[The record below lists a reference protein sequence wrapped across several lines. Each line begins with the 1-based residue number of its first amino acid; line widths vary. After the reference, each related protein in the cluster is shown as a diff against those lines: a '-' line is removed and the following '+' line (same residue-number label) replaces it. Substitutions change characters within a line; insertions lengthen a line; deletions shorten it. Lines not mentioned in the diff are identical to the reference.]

1 MHSHVRDHRNTRELH
16 RFSSSEKHS
25 KSYPV
30 YTRLSDGPFD
40 AHHEFLESIKKGKIL
55 KPSVQFSDTW
65 HSFAASTRE
74 KQDIEKMLDNVGINR
89 PKFGGVYL
97 DAKGEAE
104 WVCPILDSPPVITH
118 KGLTISSAL
127 IASYSCYGG
136 RN

>member
-1 MHSHVRDHRNTRELH
+1 MLADVRE
-16 RFSSSEKHS
+16 
-25 KSYPV
+25 
-30 YTRLSDGPFD
+30 D
-40 AHHEFLESIKKGKIL
+40 AL
-55 KPSVQFSDTW
+55 KF
-65 HSFAASTRE
+65 
-74 KQDIEKMLDNVGINR
+74 K
-89 PKFGGVYL
+89 GVYL